1 MLCPTDR
8 QTPYALRMQL
18 KLGFEDE
25 DIGGNDS
32 DRARYFI
39 TAISRIIH
47 KIWQMDHVELDDF
60 GVGEV

>member
-1 MLCPTDR
+1 
-8 QTPYALRMQL
+8 MQL

-25 DIGGNDS
+25 DIGGNDNY
-32 DRARYFI
+32 RARYLI

-60 GVGEV
+60 GVEEV